1 MASIK
6 REILPFATTQMN
18 LEDIMLSEISQTQKE
33 NNSMIS
39 LICGIQKSHIHRR
52 ELNGDCQ
59 GWGDRKMKRDWSRR
73 AKLEFHGMNTS
84 GDLMYILHGK
94 LEI

>member
-1 MASIK
+1 MNNDATNSAD
-6 REILPFATTQMN
+6 PF
-18 LEDIMLSEISQTQKE
+18 LRVLISFFVY
-33 NNSMIS
+33 IS
-39 LICGIQKSHIHRR
+39 RR

-59 GWGDRKMKRDWSRR
+59 GWGDRKMKRDWSRH